1 MTETAPSDVKDVL
14 KKGLATYD
22 IDVVDDVKVIS
33 SHEDKYKVEVPY
45 DGELLFDNILSN
57 YGTLLYNKEGEIDW
71 KGVRSGKL
79 VVTVDLDN

>member
-22 IDVVDDVKVIS
+22 IDIVDNVKVIS
-33 SHEDKYKVEVPY
+33 SHENKYEVEVPY
-45 DGELLFDNILSN
+45 NGELLFDDVLSN
-57 YGTLLYNKEGEIDW
+57 YGTLLYNKEGEVEW

-79 VVTVDLDN
+79 VVTVNLDN